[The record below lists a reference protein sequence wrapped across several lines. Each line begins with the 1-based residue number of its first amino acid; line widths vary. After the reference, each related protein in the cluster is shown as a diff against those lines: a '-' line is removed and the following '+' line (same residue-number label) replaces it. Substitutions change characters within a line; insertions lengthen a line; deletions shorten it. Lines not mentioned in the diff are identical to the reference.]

1 MNHNSI
7 RTVQICFTLSRKMP
21 LYTSDL
27 FLAKA
32 LSYTISVEKASS
44 AYDRPSSCTKEEK
57 VALWH

>member
-1 MNHNSI
+1 
-7 RTVQICFTLSRKMP
+7 MP
-21 LYTSDL
+21 LYTRDL

-57 VALWH
+57 VAPMALMSLSS